1 MRRRAPTA
9 GDHSRCRRRG
19 CGHRWLTVGRLIDL
33 ARGLTADKRIRR
45 RPPAWRRF
53 EPLDIACAAAL
64 GIEPERLRPDL
75 LLVEGTRG
83 SVIPDGAPCP
93 LVVTATFRGVAIR
106 VYDPLRPQIEELV
119 REGMAQGGALSRAN
133 RQRLVDV
140 IAARLPVAEVWHDLL
155 HYTDRQRFVPWS
167 NHKVRRLRAAPT
179 QAPRDAEAEGE
190 SPYAGACGIYAK
202 GEPRKRGP
210 NRLAA
215 HADFAVRGDYAC
227 SIGCFTEAEFR
238 GKGMAR
244 SAVSAATR
252 VILRAGRIPLYAAD
266 ETNLSSLAV
275 CSFLGYVKFG
285 EGLHCFMAS
294 EEERAR
300 RERTERQ
307 AERRAGD
314 YAIRRWIID

>member
-1 MRRRAPTA
+1 
-9 GDHSRCRRRG
+9 
-19 CGHRWLTVGRLIDL
+19 VGRLIDF
-33 ARGLTADKRIRR
+33 ACGLTADKRIRR

-64 GIEPERLRPDL
+64 GIEPERLGPDL

-83 SVIPDGAPCP
+83 SVIPGGAPCP

-119 REGMAQGGALSRAN
+119 REGIAQGGALSKAN
-133 RQRLVDV
+133 RQRLIDAV
-140 IAARLPVAEVWHDLL
+140 AARLPVVEVWHDLL

-179 QAPRDAEAEGE
+179 RARRDAEAEGE
-190 SPYAGACGIYAK
+190 SPYAGAWGIYAK

-215 HADFAVRGDYAC
+215 YADFVVRGDYAC
-227 SIGCFTEAEFR
+227 SVGCFTEAEFR

-275 CSFLGYVKFG
+275 CRSLGYVKFG

-294 EEERAR
+294 EQERAR

-307 AERRAGD
+307 AEHRAGD

>member
-1 MRRRAPTA
+1 
-9 GDHSRCRRRG
+9 
-19 CGHRWLTVGRLIDL
+19 VGRLIDF
-33 ARGLTADKRIRR
+33 ACGLTADKRIRR

-53 EPLDIACAAAL
+53 EPLDIACAAGL
-64 GIEPERLRPDL
+64 GIEPERLGPDL

-83 SVIPDGAPCP
+83 SVIPGGAPCP

-119 REGMAQGGALSRAN
+119 REGIAQGGALSKAN
-133 RQRLVDV
+133 RQRLVDAV
-140 IAARLPVAEVWHDLL
+140 AARLPVVEVWHDLL

-179 QAPRDAEAEGE
+179 RARRDAEAEGE
-190 SPYAGACGIYAK
+190 SPYAGAWGIYAK

-215 HADFAVRGDYAC
+215 YADFVVRGDYAC
-227 SIGCFTEAEFR
+227 SVGCFTEAEFR

-275 CSFLGYVKFG
+275 CRSLGYVKFG

-294 EEERAR
+294 EQERAR

-307 AERRAGD
+307 AEHRAGD